1 MWFFASIVLAVFYV
15 LFLFVGPAYF
25 FAVSILLYSLATLFF
40 MIGILQ
46 AKKVKI
52 TRYEMPAPAKH
63 ESLKG
68 KKFALVADMHLG
80 PVNQEKFARRIF
92 RKIINEK
99 SDAVL
104 FPGDMFDSECYG
116 DVENIRKEI
125 KVLTDAVP
133 VFFSP
138 GNHEQYGP
146 FNHFIQIASDGG
158 MTVLIDEKINFLG
171 VPIFALNFRQT
182 KRMDEIEKLINENI
196 SPENPAIVLN
206 HEPVF
211 HDLLSKAGAF
221 LVVSGHTHNGQF
233 WPGNYITDFF
243 FYKKFTYGLQNYGGL
258 SSITTSGIGTYGPAI
273 RTFNTPEIV
282 IINFV

>member
-1 MWFFASIVLAVFYV
+1 M
-15 LFLFVGPAYF
+15 
-25 FAVSILLYSLATLFF
+25 
-40 MIGILQ
+40 
-46 AKKVKI
+46 
-52 TRYEMPAPAKH
+52 
-63 ESLKG
+63 
-68 KKFALVADMHLG
+68 ADMHLG